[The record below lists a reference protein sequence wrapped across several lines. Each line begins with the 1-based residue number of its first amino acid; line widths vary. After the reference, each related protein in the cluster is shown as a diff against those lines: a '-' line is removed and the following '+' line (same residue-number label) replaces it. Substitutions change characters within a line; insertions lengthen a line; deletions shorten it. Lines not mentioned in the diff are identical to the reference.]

1 MAKSEDLSD
10 IFTKEGIKK
19 LSKGQLLR
27 FEFEG
32 SISEFIITRLNKKS
46 GIVMAKEVHT
56 KHPDQVEVEDAFG
69 DKEAFDINQI
79 KEDVKHV

>member
-19 LSKGQLLR
+19 LTKGQLLR
-27 FEFEG
+27 FNFEG
-32 SISEFIITRLNKKS
+32 SMSEFIITRLNKKS

-56 KHPDQVEVEDAFG
+56 KHPDQVSIEDAFG
-69 DKEAFDINQI
+69 DKLDFDMKQL
-79 KEDVKHV
+79 KEDVRHA